1 MKALPCFEEK
11 KMMKNRKLW
20 TGSLVAAA
28 LVLSIPAG
36 IAFAQSPSKTTD
48 SSEAQQGGP
57 GGPGQRQG
65 GGGQGGGQFQGG
77 PGGGQ
82 QGMPP
87 MMGGMGGGGGTMVA
101 EGDFLFVLQG
111 GRVIKI
117 SQGDLRVL
125 KTVELPRPEP
135 RMDQ

>member
-1 MKALPCFEEK
+1 
-11 KMMKNRKLW
+11 MKNRKLW

-48 SSEAQQGGP
+48 SPEAQQGGP

-65 GGGQGGGQFQGG
+65 GGGQFGGGQGGGGQFQGG
-77 PGGGQ
+77 PGG
-82 QGMPP
+82 P
-87 MMGGMGGGGGTMVA
+87 MGGMGGGGTVVA

-117 SQGDLRVL
+117 SQGDLRVI
-125 KTVELPRPEP
+125 KTVELPRPEMP
-135 RMDQ
+135 NN